1 MMIYKYN
8 GCGND
13 FILLDYDGVT
23 DYSQLAIQLCG
34 KENFDTDGLI
44 AVKTVV
50 RLCVGMVSVA
60 SRVMFATKV
69 SFKHH
74 SSMYTH

>member
-34 KENFDTDGLI
+34 KRKFRYRWIDCREN
-44 AVKTVV
+44 
-50 RLCVGMVSVA
+50 
-60 SRVMFATKV
+60 
-69 SFKHH
+69 
-74 SSMYTH
+74 